1 MIKNDIATKNTGF
14 IDSDMFKSMGN
25 IAYDCFVTISL
36 TYFNHILTDLPGT
49 TCNLSTLLSLTH
61 LILVAKQQKNARV
74 VVCVEARERVAYNRC
89 GVGKRME
96 LMGIWA
102 TKSAQRE
109 RKYGPLPGGTIFS
122 FEL

>member
-1 MIKNDIATKNTGF
+1 MQSVN
-14 IDSDMFKSMGN
+14 SSV
-25 IAYDCFVTISL
+25 AYPLDTSR
-36 TYFNHILTDLPGT
+36 
-49 TCNLSTLLSLTH
+49 
-61 LILVAKQQKNARV
+61 KQQKNARV

-109 RKYGPLPGGTIFS
+109 KKYGPLPGGTISS